1 MTRKNVISTVFQNS
15 KSKTCSCSKDY
26 KTRDAPGASP
36 RHYGAPVAMALYTQ
50 GSDNPVLPMNRR
62 CPRPKKG
69 AGLAQGGGGC
79 SIQQEISRQN
89 MTLPTLYYL
98 RKNVWSGQW
107 QFRTGNNERH
117 KNPEPVSF
125 Q

>member
-1 MTRKNVISTVFQNS
+1 MKRKNVITIVFQNS

-36 RHYGAPVAMALYTQ
+36 RYYGAPIAMALYTQ

-69 AGLAQGGGGC
+69 AGLAQGGRGAFTTTRNQSLEYGSTRIVLSEEKC
-79 SIQQEISRQN
+79 
-89 MTLPTLYYL
+89 LV
-98 RKNVWSGQW
+98 RKMAV
-107 QFRTGNNERH
+107 
-117 KNPEPVSF
+117 PCL
-125 Q
+125 